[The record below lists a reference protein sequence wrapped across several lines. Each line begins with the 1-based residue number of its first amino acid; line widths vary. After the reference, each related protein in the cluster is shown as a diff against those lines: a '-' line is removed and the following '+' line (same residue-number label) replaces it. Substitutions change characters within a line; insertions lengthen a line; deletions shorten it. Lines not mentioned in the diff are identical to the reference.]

1 MGKIA
6 FVFAGQGAQ
15 APGMGQ
21 GFYESSEAA
30 KKVFEAANVV
40 RPGTS
45 EQCFNGTDEEL
56 QITKNTQPCLYT
68 VEMAIAAAVNEAGI
82 KADITAGF
90 SLGELSALTYACV
103 FSLEEGLKI
112 VKARGELMQ
121 QAAEQHN
128 TSMAAVM
135 KLSEEAVVRICSEYE
150 HVYPV
155 NFNCPGQ
162 ISVSGDADE
171 MLSFADAVKEAG
183 GRAKVLKVNGAFHS
197 PYMTEAAQGF
207 AQVIEPIEFKSAS
220 IPIYSDFTGVKY
232 LDDNMKNTLS
242 SQINNPVKWE
252 TIIRNMIAEG
262 VDTFIELGPG
272 KTLCGL
278 IKRIST
284 EVRLF
289 NVAVPED
296 LEKLKAE
303 L

>member
-21 GFYESSEAA
+21 GFFESSEAA
-30 KKVFEAANVV
+30 KKVFDAADAV

-45 EQCFNGTDEEL
+45 DQCFHGSDEEL

-68 VEMAIAAAVNEAGI
+68 VEMAIAAAVAEAGI
-82 KADITAGF
+82 KADVTAGF
-90 SLGELSALTYACV
+90 SLGELSALTYAGV
-103 FSLEEGLKI
+103 FSLKDGLKI

-121 QAAEQHN
+121 QAAEKHD

-135 KLSEEAVVRICSEYE
+135 KLSEEDVVRICSEYE

-162 ISVSGDADE
+162 ISVSGDASE

-197 PYMTEAAQGF
+197 PYMSEAAEGF
-207 AQVIEPIEFKSAS
+207 AEVIAPIEFKPAS
-220 IPIYSDFTGVKY
+220 TPVYSDFTGVEY
-232 LDDNMKNTLS
+232 SEDDMKKDLS

-262 VDTFIELGPG
+262 IDTFVELGPG

-278 IKRIST
+278 IKRISSD
-284 EVRLF
+284 VRLF

>member
-15 APGMGQ
+15 APGMGH
-21 GFYESSEAA
+21 GIYETSEAA
-30 KKVFEAANVV
+30 KKVFEAADAV

-45 EQCFNGTDEEL
+45 DQCFNGTDEEL

-68 VEMAIAAAVNEAGI
+68 VEMAIAAAVAEAGI

-90 SLGELSALTYACV
+90 SLGELSALTYAGV
-103 FSLEEGLKI
+103 FSLEDGLNI

-121 QAAEQHN
+121 QAAEKHD

-135 KLSEEAVVRICSEYE
+135 KLSEEDVIRICSEYE

-162 ISVSGDADE
+162 ISVSGDANE
-171 MLSFADAVKEAG
+171 MLTFADAVKEAG

-197 PYMTEAAQGF
+197 PYMTEAAEGF
-207 AQVIEPIEFKSAS
+207 AKVIEPIEFKTAAT
-220 IPIYSDFTGVKY
+220 PVYSDFTGVRY
-232 LDDNMKNTLS
+232 AEADMKKALS

-278 IKRIST
+278 IKRISS

-289 NVAVPED
+289 NVAAPED